1 MSRPAFISTA
11 SLVRR
16 TTRQLFTV
24 GVWSSARSTFAF
36 SGTDLPRRH
45 PPSAVM
51 QRTAPQSLMRSRSA
65 SAEKPPKTTVW
76 GAPMR
81 VHASIA
87 TAASGIIGM

>member
-1 MSRPAFISTA
+1 MHALI
-11 SLVRR
+11 
-16 TTRQLFTV
+16 V
-24 GVWSSARSTFAF
+24 GDSASARSTFAF
-36 SGTDLPRRH
+36 SGTDLPRRQ

-51 QRTAPQSLMRSRSA
+51 HSLAPQSLMRSRSA
-65 SAEKPPKTTVW
+65 SAEKPPNTTVC